1 MSVLDDFGGS
11 VEMPVAYVA
20 THSMADALGTP
31 STLMVNLTSM
41 EWVSERLGGFER
53 VILRLDGKDH
63 EFAPDEVLAA
73 LRAQRGRLAKAKPV
87 IVSDEETDCATGLC
101 TCGNCGGSINPYA
114 AYCEHCGA
122 RLEDA

>member
-1 MSVLDDFGGS
+1 MSALDDFGGS
-11 VEMPVAYVA
+11 VEMPVAYVE
-20 THSMADALGTP
+20 THSVADALGTP

-53 VILRLDGKDH
+53 VILRLDSKDH

-87 IVSDEETDCATGLC
+87 IVSDEETDFATGHC
-101 TCGNCGGSINPYA
+101 A
-114 AYCEHCGA
+114 CGA
-122 RLEDA
+122 CGEPIDPWDRFCRWCGAEVDR